1 MWAYSGSIVVFWE
14 PIVEKILTHTLANG
28 ITIVGEPM
36 PGVSSAALSVLI
48 PVGAAVDPEGFEGSA
63 NILAEMMHRGAGP
76 YDNRALSQE
85 YEKLGTQ
92 AGHSAGVEL
101 SSISTT
107 LLGENLPRAIEL
119 VGHTIR
125 RPRLP
130 EEELENVV
138 QLALQ
143 ELKSLEDEPSSKVM
157 VELSKDLYAPP
168 FGKNSMGTVEGLQ
181 NITIDSI
188 RDFYQKQFV
197 PTKLMIGVA
206 GNFDWSQVIQS
217 LEKELGDWQ
226 GEKTLVQPKAL
237 KKVDSSRHLHKETS
251 QLQIAL
257 AYPSVAI
264 DHPDYYVARVG
275 VGILSGGMAGRLF
288 IEVREKR
295 GLVYRVSA
303 SHSGSINR
311 AAIFCYA
318 GTTTERADETLQVM
332 VEELRKLSK
341 GVSKEE
347 LQRSKA
353 DLKSRIVLSSE
364 SSSSR
369 AGSIVSDIWN
379 LGRVRTLDEIK
390 QAIDNVTGDHLE
402 RHLNEYTVSPITLM
416 TLGQKGL
423 EIPQ

>member
-1 MWAYSGSIVVFWE
+1 M
-14 PIVEKILTHTLANG
+14 
-28 ITIVGEPM
+28 
-36 PGVSSAALSVLI
+36 
-48 PVGAAVDPEGFEGSA
+48 
-63 NILAEMMHRGAGP
+63 
-76 YDNRALSQE
+76 
-85 YEKLGTQ
+85 
-92 AGHSAGVEL
+92 
-101 SSISTT
+101 
-107 LLGENLPRAIEL
+107 PRAIEL
-119 VGHTIR
+119 IGHTIR

-168 FGKNSMGTVEGLQ
+168 FGRNSMGTVEGLK

-188 RDFYQKQFV
+188 RDFYQTQFV
-197 PTKLMIGVA
+197 PTKVIIGVA
-206 GNFDWSQVIQS
+206 GNFNWEETVKSI
-217 LEKELGDWQ
+217 ERELGDWK
-226 GEKTLVQPKAL
+226 GDKKIIQPVPL
-237 KKVDSSRHLHKETS
+237 KKGDSTRHLHKETS

-257 AYPSVAI
+257 AYPSVQI

-318 GTTTERADETLQVM
+318 GTTTERAEETLDVM
-332 VEELRKLSK
+332 VQELRKLSK

-364 SSSSR
+364 SSSAR
-369 AGSIVSDIWN
+369 AGSIASDMWT

-390 QAIDNVTGDHLE
+390 KAIDNVTGDDLE
-402 RHLNEYTVSPITLM
+402 RHLNEYPVGPITLM

-423 EIPQ
+423 GIPK

>member
-1 MWAYSGSIVVFWE
+1 M
-14 PIVEKILTHTLANG
+14 EKILTHTLANG

-119 VGHTIR
+119 IGHTIR

-206 GNFDWSQVIQS
+206 GNFNWSQVIQS
-217 LEKELGDWQ
+217 LEKELGD
-226 GEKTLVQPKAL
+226 
-237 KKVDSSRHLHKETS
+237 
-251 QLQIAL
+251 
-257 AYPSVAI
+257 
-264 DHPDYYVARVG
+264 
-275 VGILSGGMAGRLF
+275 
-288 IEVREKR
+288 
-295 GLVYRVSA
+295 
-303 SHSGSINR
+303 
-311 AAIFCYA
+311 
-318 GTTTERADETLQVM
+318 
-332 VEELRKLSK
+332 
-341 GVSKEE
+341 
-347 LQRSKA
+347 
-353 DLKSRIVLSSE
+353 
-364 SSSSR
+364 
-369 AGSIVSDIWN
+369 
-379 LGRVRTLDEIK
+379 
-390 QAIDNVTGDHLE
+390 
-402 RHLNEYTVSPITLM
+402 
-416 TLGQKGL
+416 
-423 EIPQ
+423 

>member
-1 MWAYSGSIVVFWE
+1 
-14 PIVEKILTHTLANG
+14 
-28 ITIVGEPM
+28 M
-36 PGVSSAALSVLI
+36 PGVSSAAISVLI
-48 PVGAAVDPEGFEGSA
+48 PVGAAVDPEGLEGSS
-63 NILAEMMHRGAGP
+63 NILAELMHRGAGP

-92 AGHSAGVEL
+92 AGHSAGVEM

-119 VGHTIR
+119 IGHTLR

-130 EEELENVV
+130 EEELDNVV

-168 FGKNSMGTVEGLQ
+168 FGRNSMGTVEGLEK
-181 NITIDSI
+181 ITIDSI
-188 RDFYQKQFV
+188 RDFYQSQFV
-197 PTKLMIGVA
+197 PTKLIIGVA
-206 GNFDWSQVIQS
+206 GNFDWTQVIKS
-217 LEKELGDWQ
+217 LETELGNWL
-226 GEKTLVQPKAL
+226 GEKNIIQPKAL
-237 KKVDSSRHLHKETS
+237 KKNDSTRHLNKETS

-303 SHSGSINR
+303 SHSGAINR

-318 GTTTERADETLQVM
+318 GTTTERAEETLQVM
-332 VEELRKLSK
+332 VQELRNLSK

-369 AGSIVSDIWN
+369 AGSIVSDLWN

-390 QAIDNVTGDHLE
+390 KAVDDVSSDDLE
-402 RHLNEYTVSPITLM
+402 RHLNEYKVNPITLM

-423 EIPQ
+423 VIPQ